1 MIKKTTQFL
10 GYLHS
15 KIPAN
20 SIQKTKALI
29 KTSMAES
36 SSHVTDKEMQK
47 IRKAAKKKKDG
58 GETVIVKELTS
69 RAVKKLVEVPSPAT
83 LK

>member
-36 SSHVTDKEMQK
+36 SSHLTDKEMQK
-47 IRKAAKKKKDG
+47 IRKAAKKKKD

>member
-1 MIKKTTQFL
+1 
-10 GYLHS
+10 
-15 KIPAN
+15 
-20 SIQKTKALI
+20 
-29 KTSMAES
+29 MAES